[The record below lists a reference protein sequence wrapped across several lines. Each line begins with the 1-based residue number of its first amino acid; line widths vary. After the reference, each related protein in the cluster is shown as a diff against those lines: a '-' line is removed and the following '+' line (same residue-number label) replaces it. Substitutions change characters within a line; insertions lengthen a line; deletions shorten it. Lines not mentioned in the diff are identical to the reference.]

1 MSAAASTATST
12 TTPAA
17 AAGVAM
23 SGPYLCEVRF
33 GVVMYGGVSLAIYIN
48 GVANELYE
56 MARATP
62 RAGTPERAQAAS
74 GTREVYAWLSALMAD
89 SGLLDA
95 CRAHL
100 QAELPLREFFDQ
112 RAGVLARAPRVRL
125 VVDVIS
131 GTSAG
136 GINGVFLAK
145 ALANNEAFS
154 LLKDLWVHEGDIGKL
169 LNDEGSRVGDR
180 ALPAI
185 AKHPVSLL
193 NSDRMYAKLLKALNE
208 MSKTRQSSDPAA
220 ANAQSAP
227 SACAD
232 EIDLF
237 VTTTDIRGATISL
250 RLFDKLVPERRHRQ
264 VFRFRYRASE
274 QRNDF
279 EDGNRSFLAYA
290 ARCTSSFPF
299 AFEPMTLKA
308 AERIA
313 GRVGE
318 AMRKSWRDLFVAAR
332 GAESDTDPL
341 ERAYGDGGYL
351 DNKPFSHAIEALAQR
366 EAEVP
371 VERKLIYIEPSPQH
385 PEDDDRAARAAGRE
399 TEPPNPVSNALAALT
414 EIPRH
419 ETIRE
424 DLESVLARNR
434 LIERVDRIVSQGER
448 DLELGGDTDPYV
460 QALAHRADKR
470 KAWNDMTLA
479 DLREFYG
486 DAFMPYRRL
495 RVSMV
500 TDKLADRLAQL
511 WGVDP
516 DSDRLYA
523 LRALVRVWREI
534 NYSDVDSRKAGTPTL
549 NSFLDRFDLRFRTRR
564 LRFLIRRVD
573 ALYRLLL
580 KREAGGLNEPVSS
593 LSRLHQTLLERLQKA
608 TVNLAAPQLTN
619 FDIERGRQV
628 LVELR
633 QDFIRSRDQTR
644 SAELDLLKLGGP
656 DAPALRERL
665 GGLLTQ
671 TLDLLLDTGASTQ
684 PSQPAPGG
692 ANELRLAD
700 FLPAEVKLK
709 LTQASK
715 LPSATRT
722 LQERVYQRAQLLYL
736 EMRNHGATPL
746 QNALEGDLDAIG
758 ALVTQV
764 VEGTPERP
772 ALAIVGARLGHPDW
786 DFVDTAS
793 ATGVA
798 GVFVAGTSATGAAPQ
813 AGDAPKMLAVP
824 VVRETGNALLDSV
837 EGKLLRR
844 LLATYFLRYDSYDQM
859 SLPLYY
865 GTNVGEPSTVEV
877 VRVSPEDATALIDE
891 RNDERGRKKLA
902 GTTLANFGGF
912 LDAQWRRND
921 ILWGR
926 FDGAERLIH
935 TLMPQPENASVRR
948 ELTRA
953 AHLAIA
959 NDDLAPGERAE
970 VTALM
975 MQALDKLGATADA
988 RVKTLLAQLDTSD
1001 PARRKRVEHVLTM
1014 LFEGDGL
1021 LRYVSE
1027 TRDVDRRLDPK
1038 RALGHAARAATVAGR
1053 VLEGVSEGKDV
1064 QSVPRWLTRAGLV
1077 AQGLV
1082 AVSLPGSLLT
1092 LLWRHWLTLA
1102 YLLELVMF
1110 VLGVLFSSP
1119 EMRSVGLTAFALT
1132 AVAHVATVALR
1143 DVMRERAPWKSRALW
1158 VVLMLAIAL
1167 AAIGAWTLNQV
1178 PLGCLRPATKCAAP
1192 VKQALAAPA
1201 GSVIVR
1207 AV

>member
-1 MSAAASTATST
+1 MSAAASTASST
-12 TTPAA
+12 TAPAA
-17 AAGVAM
+17 AAGIAM
-23 SGPYLCEVRF
+23 SGPYLSEVRF

-62 RAGTPERAQAAS
+62 RAGTPQSAQAAS

-89 SGLLDA
+89 SGLLDE

-100 QAELPLREFFDQ
+100 QAELPLREFFRQ
-112 RAGVLARAPRVRL
+112 RAAELAYAPRVRL

-169 LNDEGSRVGDR
+169 LNDEGSRAGDR

-208 MSKTRQSSDPAA
+208 MSKTRGVDG
-220 ANAQSAP
+220 AQRSP

-279 EDGNRSFLAYA
+279 DDDNRSFLAYA

-313 GRVGE
+313 GRAGE
-318 AMRKSWRDLFVAAR
+318 GMRQSWRDLFVAAR

-460 QALAHRADKR
+460 QAVAHRADKR
-470 KAWNDMTLA
+470 KSWNDMTLA

-495 RVSMV
+495 RVYMV

-534 NYSDVDSRKAGTPTL
+534 NYSDDDARSAGTPTL

-593 LSRLHQTLLERLQKA
+593 LSTLHQTLLERLKKA
-608 TVNLAAPQLTN
+608 TVDLAAPQLAN

-628 LVELR
+628 LVALR

-644 SAELDLLKLGGP
+644 TAELDLLQLGGP
-656 DAPALRERL
+656 AAPALRARL

-684 PSQPAPGG
+684 PPPPAGGG

-700 FLPAEVKLK
+700 LLPAEVKLK

-746 QNALEGDLDAIG
+746 QSALEGDLDAIG
-758 ALVTQV
+758 ALVTQL
-764 VEGTPERP
+764 VEGTPERA

-786 DFVDTAS
+786 DFVETAL
-793 ATGVA
+793 ATGVT
-798 GVFVAGTSATGAAPQ
+798 GVFVDPASASGVAPQ
-813 AGDAPKMLAVP
+813 SGDAPKVLAVP
-824 VVRETGNALLDSV
+824 VVRETGDALLDCV

-844 LLATYFLRYDSYDQM
+844 LIATYFLRYDSYDQM

-935 TLMPQPENASVRR
+935 AMMPQPENAGVRR

-975 MQALDKLGATADA
+975 MQALDKLGADTADA
-988 RVKTLLAQLDTSD
+988 RVKTLLEQLNTSD
-1001 PARRKRVEHVLTM
+1001 PARRSQVEHVLTM

-1132 AVAHVATVALR
+1132 ALAHVSTVALR
-1143 DVMRERAPWKSRALW
+1143 DVMRERRPWKSRALW
-1158 VVLMLAIAL
+1158 VVLMLAIVL

-1178 PLGCLRPATKCAAP
+1178 PLGCLWPATKCAAP
-1192 VKQALAAPA
+1192 ARQALSVPA
-1201 GSVIVR
+1201 GPASVR
-1207 AV
+1207 DA